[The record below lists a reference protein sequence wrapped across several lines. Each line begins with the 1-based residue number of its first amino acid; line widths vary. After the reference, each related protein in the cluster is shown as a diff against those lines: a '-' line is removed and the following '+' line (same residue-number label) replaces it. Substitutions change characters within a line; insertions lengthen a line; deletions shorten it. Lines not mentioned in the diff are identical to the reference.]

1 MMNKQPLVIEPG
13 QKKNRYW
20 RDLWDYREL
29 FFFLTWRDVAVR
41 YKQTLLG
48 VGWAVFQPLISMVIL
63 TIVFG
68 TIARLDQ
75 QTTVPYSFLVLTGVL
90 PWQLFTS
97 VLNAASNSFVASSRL
112 FTKVY
117 FPRLLI
123 PMSVVGVSL
132 VDFLISFGLLLVI
145 ALFYM
150 IFSEPVLF
158 VSPRLLLLPVL
169 VVFASLTALSVAIW
183 FATLNVKYRDF
194 RIIMP
199 FVVQFGVFLTPVG
212 YSSSVMERFPW
223 LLILNPM
230 AQVIDGFRWALLGQ
244 ETSLTPFKIL
254 VSFCMVGL
262 ILWSGILY
270 FRKVEDRLADIV

>member
-1 MMNKQPLVIEPG
+1 MTSNPLVIEPG
-13 QKKNRYW
+13 QKKTRYW
-20 RDLWDYREL
+20 WDLWEYREL

-48 VGWAVFQPLISMVIL
+48 IGWAVFQPLISMIIL
-63 TIVFG
+63 TVVFG
-68 TIARLDQ
+68 SIARLDD
-75 QTTVPYSFLVLTGVL
+75 QTNVPYAFLVLTGIL
-90 PWQLFTS
+90 PWQLFTTI
-97 VLNAASNSFVASSRL
+97 LNAASNSLVASSRL

-123 PMSVVGVSL
+123 PISVVGVAL
-132 VDFLISFGLLLVI
+132 VDFLISFALLLI
-145 ALFYM
+145 MALGYLVFADG
-150 IFSEPVLF
+150 VLLI
-158 VSPRLLLLPVL
+158 SPRLLLLPVPI
-169 VVFASLTALSVAIW
+169 VFACITALSIAIW

-212 YSSSVMERFPW
+212 YSSSVVERFPL

-230 AQVIDGFRWALLGQ
+230 AQIIDGFRWVLLGQ
-244 ETSLTPFKIL
+244 ESNLDPYKLT

-270 FRKVEDRLADIV
+270 FRRVEDRLADVV